1 MVRYSVVLQT
11 GRCGTQDNSDHP
23 GVYTAYF
30 NKNCVRVIG
39 AVRNDS
45 YKALTALFSNLS
57 LCLVR
62 VFFKKRDAGLAV
74 GYVARG
80 HAGTR
85 VRLRNSSLPSDSPRL
100 FII

>member
-30 NKNCVRVIG
+30 NKNCVRIIG

-45 YKALTALFSNLS
+45 
-57 LCLVR
+57 
-62 VFFKKRDAGLAV
+62 
-74 GYVARG
+74 
-80 HAGTR
+80 
-85 VRLRNSSLPSDSPRL
+85 
-100 FII
+100 

>member
-45 YKALTALFSNLS
+45 YKALTALFSNQLS
-57 LCLVR
+57 LFVSYE
-62 VFFKKRDAGLAV
+62 FFLKKGCRSGRWLRSAW
-74 GYVARG
+74 ARG
-80 HAGTR
+80 HAGT
-85 VRLRNSSLPSDSPRL
+85 LAKQ
-100 FII
+100 